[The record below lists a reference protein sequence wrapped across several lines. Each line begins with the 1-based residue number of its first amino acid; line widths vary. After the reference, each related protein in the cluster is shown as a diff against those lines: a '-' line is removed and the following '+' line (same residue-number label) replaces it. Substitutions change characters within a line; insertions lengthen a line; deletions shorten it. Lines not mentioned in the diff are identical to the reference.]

1 MNAHPNNAGFSL
13 VEVMCAILILGL
25 AMVGLTL
32 GITTALTSNKESEL
46 QTAAALIAAGQME
59 QLQADRILADGVE
72 EGDCGAGLSLYRWR
86 QSISSTSI
94 SGLHE
99 VAVTVEN
106 TRTGK
111 PIYEL
116 RTLLFDPPAERSAG
130 SNRERNAVG
139 RAKRRDGGSR

>member
-116 RTLLFDPPAERSAG
+116 RTLLFDPPAEKSSG
-130 SNRERNAVG
+130 SNRESNAAG

>member
-13 VEVMCAILILGL
+13 VEVICAILILGL

-94 SGLHE
+94 SG
-99 VAVTVEN
+99 
-106 TRTGK
+106 
-111 PIYEL
+111 
-116 RTLLFDPPAERSAG
+116 
-130 SNRERNAVG
+130 
-139 RAKRRDGGSR
+139 